1 MDHDARKRLER
12 SKKESEN
19 ALKTRDEKLNRLRV
33 SYIQSL
39 QLYSK
44 KLFLETNGRLRKIK
58 QSTNKLKT
66 LTCNP
71 EIQLKSSPAKLKN
84 NDDRPFFFLVKL
96 PHQKFNYIWSS
107 FLQRS

>member
-39 QLYSK
+39 QLL
-44 KLFLETNGRLRKIK
+44 KLI
-58 QSTNKLKT
+58 KT
-66 LTCNP
+66 L
-71 EIQLKSSPAKLKN
+71 
-84 NDDRPFFFLVKL
+84 F
-96 PHQKFNYIWSS
+96 
-107 FLQRS
+107 